1 MTLAI
6 GSRLILVYIRMI
18 EDILSPDIMAEWTN
32 GVLLFIRLGVQFP
45 VCSLFLYL
53 NIWQE

>member
-18 EDILSPDIMAEWTN
+18 KDTLSPDIKAEWTN
-32 GVLLFIRLGVQFP
+32 GVLLFIRSGVQFP
-45 VCSLFLYL
+45 LWSLFFNL